1 MVCAFI
7 DSMNGLIAARF
18 VQGLGAAA
26 GPVLARAIVNDR
38 YDGIE
43 ATQLMAT
50 IAGSMA
56 ILPAVAPIGGS
67 ALLLVSDWR
76 SLFLVLAA
84 FGIFTLLGSRR
95 IPESC
100 PSIGEGKLQLNRV
113 FLQFPECLKNPR
125 FRGFALCGAAT
136 FSAMFCYIS
145 SASFLMMELMQVSTA
160 NFGCTFAC
168 VVSGYIVGAMTVSR
182 KIAEWGQ
189 LRLLNYGQYC
199 GRAGAAGLLL
209 LAFTGFSS
217 LPLLLASVTLIF
229 LASGLSLSLS
239 QMGAIREFQQRAGAA
254 SAVFGFMQLA
264 GGAALSFLVGQAY
277 DGSLLPAAIGISAA
291 ILLSGAGHR
300 LIKAE
305 LLQT

>member
-1 MVCAFI
+1 
-7 DSMNGLIAARF
+7 
-18 VQGLGAAA
+18 
-26 GPVLARAIVNDR
+26 
-38 YDGIE
+38 
-43 ATQLMAT
+43 
-50 IAGSMA
+50 
-56 ILPAVAPIGGS
+56 
-67 ALLLVSDWR
+67 
-76 SLFLVLAA
+76 
-84 FGIFTLLGSRR
+84 
-95 IPESC
+95 
-100 PSIGEGKLQLNRV
+100 
-113 FLQFPECLKNPR
+113 
-125 FRGFALCGAAT
+125 
-136 FSAMFCYIS
+136 
-145 SASFLMMELMQVSTA
+145 
-160 NFGCTFAC
+160 
-168 VVSGYIVGAMTVSR
+168 
-182 KIAEWGQ
+182 
-189 LRLLNYGQYC
+189 
-199 GRAGAAGLLL
+199 LLL